1 MIRAIVFDFDGV
13 ILDTEAPIFRAWNEE
28 FEAHGCP
35 LLTVEEWSAEIGT
48 VQGLDLLALLRERA
62 TVEVDADAVAARR
75 RARRDELLAQEA
87 LLEGVETW
95 LDDAREAGIALAIAS
110 SSEAGWVEPHL
121 ERLGVRHRFAH
132 LACYRPGGRA
142 KPAPDLYLAACAAL
156 GVAPAE
162 ALAIEDSPNGIA
174 AAKAAGLVCVAVPH
188 GLTESLDLSS
198 ADVVVPSLASVSL
211 GEIVARFG

>member
-1 MIRAIVFDFDGV
+1 VIRAIVFDFDGV

-121 ERLGVRHRFAH
+121 QRLGVRHRFAH

>member
-75 RARRDELLAQEA
+75 RGRRDELLAQEA